1 MRTPTS
7 ATRLLALLGDPVD
20 HSLSPIIQNPA
31 IEAADCD
38 AVYLALR
45 CDARSAPEL
54 LRGIA
59 RAGGG
64 GNVTLPHKAIAAEC
78 VERATDAVRR
88 TGVCNT
94 YWFEDGVING
104 DNTDVD
110 GVRRALAKLLP
121 DAAGI
126 RAVVIGAGGAGAA
139 VLCALIDAGAAAITL
154 YNRSPDRA
162 HSLAARFAAEHDAI
176 DTVLSVKDLREARFD
191 LVVNASAAGMRDR
204 DPLPV
209 DLGTLDQ
216 PGAALDVV
224 YRRGRTTA
232 WVAHARRLGIP
243 ALDGT
248 EMLLAQGAAA
258 FERWFRVPAPI
269 DAMRAAL
276 ESR

>member
-1 MRTPTS
+1 MRTPTT

-20 HSLSPIIQNPA
+20 HSLSPTFQNAA
-31 IEAADCD
+31 IDAAGCD

-45 CDARSAPEL
+45 CDARSAAAL

-64 GNVTLPHKAIAAEC
+64 GNVTVPHKAVAAEC

-88 TGVCNT
+88 TGACNT
-94 YWFEDGVING
+94 YWQEDGLIHG

-110 GVRRALAKLLP
+110 GVRRAIARLVP
-121 DAAGI
+121 EPAGI
-126 RAVVIGAGGAGAA
+126 RAAVIGAGGAGAA
-139 VLCALIDAGAAAITL
+139 AVCALIDAGAASITL

-162 HSLAARFAAEHDAI
+162 HALAARFAAEHDAI
-176 DTVLSVKDLREARFD
+176 DAAISLDELRSTRFD

-224 YRRGRTTA
+224 YRHGRTTA

-243 ALDGT
+243 ALDGV

-258 FERWFRVPAPI
+258 FERWFRIPAPV

-276 ESR
+276 ESK